1 MCRLSFQHF
10 QTNTRMHS
18 NGSFG
23 HKSETYVLQPVQFHV
38 LLPSLLL
45 CNACALMTAYRSGSR
60 YVQTPAYARNEQQ
73 PRQQRL
79 AADKARRQAEKSL
92 VKLHDR
98 SMPPPP
104 PPKYPPGTKPPGL
117 KLPASMGPPPPR
129 QKHTNPFLAAPLWE
143 EAARSTPAPESALQ
157 NNSNF
162 PEQGAQF
169 GDEEE
174 EEDEAGPMEGVTEAL
189 PDAGGQWADVQG
201 EDSRQAASAGSAVPF
216 ILDLAGSMKRKA
228 VSSRLQRDVQDAFAI
243 ADDDMPAVQPAGR
256 TLSSQKSK
264 KSQRDPALQ
273 HAEQILA
280 AGSDALKMQQQ

>member
-1 MCRLSFQHF
+1 MAPTFAD
-10 QTNTRMHS
+10 
-18 NGSFG
+18 
-23 HKSETYVLQPVQFHV
+23 KKETPPPHV
-38 LLPSLLL
+38 PAFLP
-45 CNACALMTAYRSGSR
+45 AFPDKHT
-60 YVQTPAYARNEQQ
+60 YVQTAAYAGHEQD

-98 SMPPPP
+98 SMPPPAP
-104 PPKYPPGTKPPGL
+104 PRHPAGSKPPGL

-143 EAARSTPAPESALQ
+143 EATRTAPAPESALQ
-157 NNSNF
+157 NNSSF

-174 EEDEAGPMEGVTEAL
+174 EEDEAGPMEGMTEAV
-189 PDAGGQWADVQG
+189 PDAAGQWADWRP
-201 EDSRQAASAGSAVPF
+201 EDSQPALAAAPTGSSVPF
-216 ILDLAGSMKRKA
+216 MLDLAHSMKRQA

-243 ADDDMPAVQPAGR
+243 PDDDAQAMQPTGR
-256 TLSSQKSK
+256 GLSSQKSK
-264 KSQRDPALQ
+264 KSQRDPSLQ

-280 AGSDALKMQQQ
+280 AGSDALKMHQQS